1 MVFTFLVFGIVFGR
15 VLVEARVARKREPC
29 IAPLNGE
36 VEMKTVEDSNAKA
49 NTTSISRISNLLPP
63 TITL

>member
-49 NTTSISRISNLLPP
+49 NTASISRISNLLPP